1 MSDCKTGLYSLIQYS
16 PDRIRRER
24 INVGYWLSE
33 CGLEYGHTNVL
44 PVFASKNAGMG
55 SDLTRA
61 ADCLG
66 GDPVE
71 IAEHLHRLE
80 KSIRR
85 ATTCSSI
92 ERFIDAVNH
101 ESRSIH
107 PLFLMTEIREIEI
120 NIPDTTLD
128 MYLYNDVCGFDYK
141 YQEDILQ

>member
-1 MSDCKTGLYSLIQYS
+1 MSDFKRGLYSLIQYS

-33 CGLEYGHTNVL
+33 AGTEYGHTNAL
-44 PVFASKNAGMG
+44 PVFASKSAGMG
-55 SDLTRA
+55 CDLTRA

-66 GDPVE
+66 GDPEE
-71 IAEHLHRLE
+71 IAEQLFRLE
-80 KSIRR
+80 RAIHR
-85 ATTCSSI
+85 ATTCGQI

-101 ESRSIH
+101 DSRSIF

-120 NIPDTTLD
+120 NIPDMPLD

-141 YQEDILQ
+141 YQKDIF